1 MLSSYPACFIK
12 EENAYSVIFPDLN
25 YLATCGD
32 TLDEAIAMAIDC
44 LAGYLYWLKEDGEP
58 APEPSPIDKINLTD
72 CMKKL
77 EVSDYSL
84 NESFINY
91 VTVDVLEYAKKH
103 FEKSVRKTLTIPK
116 WLNDKAIGMGIN
128 FSKTL
133 QEALLQKVNA

>member
-12 EENAYSVIFPDLN
+12 EKKGYSVIFPDLN

-44 LAGYLYWLKEDGEP
+44 LAGYLYSLMEDKEP
-58 APEPSPIDKINLTD
+58 MPESSPIEKIVL
-72 CMKKL
+72 
-77 EVSDYSL
+77 SDYTEGL
-84 NESFINY
+84 ETAEFFPDECFVNY

-103 FEKSVRKTLTIPK
+103 FEKSIRKTLTIPK
-116 WLNDKAIGMGIN
+116 WLNDKAVGMGIN

-133 QEALLQKVNA
+133 KEALLQKVNA

>member
-12 EENAYSVIFPDLN
+12 EKNAYSVIFPDLN

-32 TLDEAIAMAIDC
+32 TLDEAITMAIDC
-44 LAGYLYWLKEDGEP
+44 LAGYLHWLREDGEP
-58 APEPSPIDKINLTD
+58 APEPSSIDKINLTNYI
-72 CMKKL
+72 KEL
-77 EVSDYSL
+77 GISDYSL
-84 NESFINY
+84 NESFVNY
-91 VTVDVLEYAKKH
+91 ITVDVLEYAKKH